1 MNSKIGIAL
10 KELRKERKLSLQE
23 VADQIGCSASYLHRL
38 ENNSRKNPS
47 IAFASKLAE
56 FYDVELSSLMG
67 MDEQEMAD
75 LMVGSQFRQEIEEE
89 INKAVAKMTQ
99 GLVAFSKDSEESKQ
113 SFIEVQ
119 KSLLYIQSII

>member
-1 MNSKIGIAL
+1 MSTKTGKML
-10 KELRKERKLSLQE
+10 KQLRREKGLTLQS
-23 VADQIGCSASYLHRL
+23 VADGVGCSPSYLHRL

-99 GLVAFSKDSEESKQ
+99 GLVAFSKESEESKQ